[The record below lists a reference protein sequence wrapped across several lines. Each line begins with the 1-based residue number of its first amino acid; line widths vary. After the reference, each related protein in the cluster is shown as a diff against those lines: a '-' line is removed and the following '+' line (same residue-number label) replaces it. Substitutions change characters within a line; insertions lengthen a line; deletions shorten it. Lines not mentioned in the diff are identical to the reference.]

1 MLEHWVIWMCR
12 EERVK
17 TGINGESYAGVPAS
31 LTMSAAGIWMSFQ
44 NGRSLNLDIKPEK

>member
-1 MLEHWVIWMCR
+1 MCR

-17 TGINGESYAGVPAS
+17 TGIESESYASVPAK
-31 LTMSAAGIWMSFQ
+31 LTMSAAGIRMSFQ